1 MGPVVV
7 ILEDDPSR
15 VRAMRG
21 VLAEL
26 LPGVEV
32 LAFDNAPDAIDFL
45 RVYCD
50 RTILIS
56 LDHDL
61 GPSRVRDGAAFEPGD
76 GRDVC
81 AFLGE
86 CRPACPVIVHSAN
99 YQMVMVMVE
108 MVRECGWATTI
119 VTPYSQL
126 APWWI
131 GQEGRAEIEWLIA
144 NGRIQRHADEH
155 RG

>member
-1 MGPVVV
+1 VGPFVV

-15 VRAMRG
+15 VCAMRA
-21 VLAEL
+21 VLTEL
-26 LPGVEV
+26 LAGVEV

-45 RVYCD
+45 RVYAD
-50 RTILIS
+50 RTVLIS

-81 AFLGE
+81 AFLVGE
-86 CRPACPVIVHSAN
+86 CRPACPAIVHSAN

-108 MVRECGWATTI
+108 MLRERGWAATI

-126 APWWI
+126 TLGWI
-131 GQEGRAEIEWLIA
+131 DKEWRAEVEWLIA
-144 NGRIQRHADEH
+144 NGKIQRGGE
-155 RG
+155 